1 MNRIFRVV
9 WNASMGMWQVRSEL
23 GGAHGKA
30 RSSRATRRA
39 LAAASLT
46 LVGGAALA
54 ADLPAGGVIVAGQG
68 QISQHGSSMTINQG
82 GAKMAIDW
90 NSFSIGKGNTV
101 NFVQPSSS
109 SVALNRV
116 TGSDVSQIQGA
127 LKANGQVFLL
137 NPNGVLFSPTAQ
149 VNVGGLLASTLNM
162 SNQDFMSGNYKL
174 QGASANAVINQGNI
188 KAFNGGSVALVAA
201 RVSNVGE
208 ISAERG
214 NVLLGAGS
222 EVLLDLGGPIKLQ
235 IQKGAIDALIDNGG
249 AIRADGGNVL
259 MTAKAAGDLVST
271 VINNNGLVQA
281 RTMATGEEGQ
291 ILLLGDMQNGR
302 IDIAGKLDASAPEG
316 GNGGFIETSAA
327 EVGTARAVQID
338 ASAAHGRGGHWLVD
352 PYNYTID
359 ASAASNIA
367 SALNIGTSVTI
378 TTQSNAASYGSTGTG
393 SGDIT
398 VASAISKT
406 SGADATLTLRADRNI
421 VVNSDITSTA
431 GKLGVTLSAANAA
444 GATLGGVDI
453 NANIKSNGG
462 NILIGSNA
470 GTQANGFGYALNSS
484 SGSAAVIVERAR
496 TIMSEGGNIVIN
508 GKSLVGSNNGSYSG
522 VTGGVYIM
530 SNAAINSGSGNLFIT
545 GVSTAGNKTFGV
557 AFEGNSNTLTTVGN
571 SAGGGMLLNAINTT
585 PGNTAAA
592 LDQGAIGLVSYG
604 NRARVAF
611 QGNSVASWL
620 VLVNGVPQLSA
631 YTQSPQL
638 SSCATPYPNCGTLVI
653 PGSNN
658 SYLYATYQAV
668 SMSTQPIYV
677 IQNAAG
683 TKTYDG
689 SNIATGL
696 TFTTMGGPGGFNV
709 SALTPAM
716 AYTTSSKN
724 AGSYA
729 ALNADAANPTSYTSD
744 GTTYAVGYFN
754 TGSYTITQKNLTPTA
769 ASKVYDG
776 TTAAAVSATGLVAGD
791 AVSLNGTGAF
801 GSKNVGNYT
810 VDISNITLSGA
821 DAGNYSLANTSA
833 SASASITPR
842 AVTVLAAKTYDGST
856 SMSGYVTLGNLVPG
870 ESLNYTGATANSA
883 NVNGASYLNA
893 ITLTNGSN
901 GLASNYTLPGLG
913 SAGSANSA
921 SVAAKALNLTGL
933 AASDKV
939 YDGNTSATL
948 NGGTLDGLVGAETLS
963 FSGLTGVFA
972 DKNVGTAKSVTVGG
986 LVLSDGTGLASNY
999 TVSNPVGVT
1008 GSITPRATAVSGIT
1022 ASGKTYDG
1030 SSAALLD
1037 TSSAVFS
1044 NLVAGEAIS
1053 VSATGAFSDANAGSD
1068 KVVSISSSYGGGY
1081 TGNYTITGQASAT
1094 ATIAR
1099 KALTVV
1105 GMAASSKV
1113 YDASVDATLVG
1124 GSLSGLVGSETL
1136 SFSGQAGA
1144 FADRNAGNNKPV
1156 TVSGITLADGTG
1168 LASNYQ
1174 LTMPSGVT
1182 ASITPRATTVSGIT
1196 AAGKTYDGTT
1206 AAQLDTSNAS
1216 FSNLVS
1222 GESISL
1228 SATGAFADANAG
1240 SGKVVNISSSY
1251 GGDYAGN
1258 YIITGQASTGASIAR
1273 KALTIVGMT
1282 AADKTYDATTGATL
1296 VGGSLSGLVGS
1307 ETLSFSGQAGAFA
1320 DRNAGNNKAVAVSGI
1335 VLADGTGL
1343 ASNYQLTMPTGI
1355 TASIFP
1361 KALTVGD
1368 LGAADKTEDGNT
1380 VAALTSG
1387 GSLSGVINGDDV
1399 QIDSGAATA
1408 QFSQATPGS
1417 ALNVNVT
1424 GLALTGSD
1432 AGNYTISGSG
1442 VTTASITAIPA
1453 PAPVSTPTPVPVPE
1467 AVTTPVPEPEP
1478 EPVTVPAP
1486 TPIPEP
1492 VSVPV
1497 PTPVPEPVIVPAPMP
1512 APTPV
1517 PTPVPAPVPTPEPVP
1532 APVPVTAPILTPVPV
1547 PTPAPVPAPL
1557 PTPEPISAPASAP
1570 VPAPVP
1576 VPVPVP
1582 APAPVP
1588 TPEPI
1593 PVPAPEPVVTPVPSP
1608 VVAPAPAPVETPAP
1622 APVLPV
1628 IPAPVTLPEPAPVA
1642 PPAAAPVTTPEPA
1655 PVATPAPTPIAA
1667 PAPAA
1672 EPAPAPDARTA
1683 IAAQAAS
1690 PVIIGGATPTLPSLS
1705 VGGLNYTDVSDS
1717 SGMQSSSSNRDNMP
1731 ATQSLTAGRD
1741 VKFLSVFVV
1750 SGGIQMPSAAATN
1763 QGTATNDQK

>member
-30 RSSRATRRA
+30 RSARATRRA
-39 LAAASLT
+39 MAAASLS
-46 LVGGAALA
+46 LLGGAALA
-54 ADLPAGGVIVAGQG
+54 ADLPTGGVVVAGQG
-68 QISQHGSSMTINQG
+68 QISQQGSSMTINQG
-82 GAKMAIDW
+82 GARMAIDW

-109 SVALNRV
+109 AVALNRV

-162 SNQDFMSGNYKL
+162 SNQDFMSGNYTL

-201 RVSNVGE
+201 HVSNVGE

-222 EVLLDLGGPIKLQ
+222 EVMLDLGGPVKLQ
-235 IQKGAIDALIDNGG
+235 VRKGAIDALIENGG

-259 MTAKAAGDLVST
+259 MTAKAAGDLIST
-271 VINNNGLVQA
+271 VINNDGVVQA
-281 RTMATGEEGQ
+281 RTLATGEQGQ
-291 ILLLGDMQNGR
+291 ILLLGDMENGR
-302 IDIAGKLDASAPEG
+302 IDIAGKLDASAPVG

-327 EVGTARAVQID
+327 HVATARAVQID
-338 ASAAHGRGGHWLVD
+338 ASAANGQGGHWLID

-359 ASAASNIA
+359 ASAASNIV
-367 SALNIGTSVTI
+367 SALNVGTSVTI
-378 TTQSNAASYGSTGTG
+378 TTQSSLANYGSTGSG

-406 SGADATLTLRADRNI
+406 AGGDATLTLRADRNI
-421 VVNSDITSTA
+421 AVNSEISSTV

-444 GATLGGVDI
+444 NATLGGVDI

-462 NILIGSNA
+462 NIMVGSNA
-470 GTQANGFGYALNSS
+470 GAQANGFGYALNSS
-484 SGSAAVIVERAR
+484 SGTAAVVVERG
-496 TIMSEGGNIVIN
+496 MNVLSGGGNIVIN
-508 GKSLVGSNNGSYSG
+508 GKSLVGSNNGSYTG

-530 SNAAINSGSGNLFIT
+530 SNANINSGTGNLFIT

-571 SAGGGMLLNAINTT
+571 SAGGGMLLNAVNTT
-585 PGNTAAA
+585 AGNTQAV

-638 SSCATPYPNCGTLVI
+638 SSCASPYPNCGTLVI

-689 SNIATGL
+689 NNTATGL
-696 TFTTMGGPGGFNV
+696 SFTTMGGPNGFSV
-709 SALTPAM
+709 SALTPAVS
-716 AYTTSSKN
+716 YTTSSKN
-724 AGSYA
+724 AASYA
-729 ALNADAANPTSYTSD
+729 SLNADAANPSSYTSA

-754 TGSYTITQKNLTPTA
+754 TGSYTITPKNLTPTA
-769 ASKVYDG
+769 SSKVYDG
-776 TTAAAVSATGLVAGD
+776 TTAAAVSATGIVAGD
-791 AVSLNGTGAF
+791 AVSLSGSGAF

-821 DAGNYSLANTSA
+821 DAGNYTLANTSA
-833 SASASITPR
+833 SASASITARP
-842 AVTVLAAKTYDGST
+842 VTLTAAKIYDGST
-856 SMSGYVTLGNLVPG
+856 DLSGYVTLGNLVSG
-870 ESLNYTGATANSA
+870 ESLNYAGATANSA

-893 ITLTNGSN
+893 ITLANGSN
-901 GLASNYTLPGLG
+901 GLASNYSLPGLG
-913 SAGSANSA
+913 SAGAANSA
-921 SVAAKALNLTGL
+921 SVAAKALTLTGL
-933 AASDKV
+933 VAAEKV

-948 NGGTLDGLVGAETLS
+948 NGGSLNGLVGAETLN
-963 FSGLTGVFA
+963 FSGLTGAFA
-972 DKNVGTAKSVTVGG
+972 DRNVGAAKAVTVSG
-986 LVLSDGTGLASNY
+986 LQLSDGTGLASNY
-999 TVSNPVGVT
+999 TISNPSGVT
-1008 GSITPRATAVSGIT
+1008 GTITPRATTVSGIT

-1030 SSAALLD
+1030 STAAQID
-1037 TSSAVFS
+1037 TSNAVFS

-1053 VSATGAFSDANAGSD
+1053 LSATGAFSDANAGSD
-1068 KVVSISSSYGGGY
+1068 KVVAINSNYSGGS
-1081 TGNYTITGQASAT
+1081 NYTITSQASTA

-1105 GMAASSKV
+1105 GMSAADKT
-1113 YDASVDATLVG
+1113 YDGTTDATLAG
-1124 GSLSGLVGSETL
+1124 GALSGLVGSETL
-1136 SFSGQAGA
+1136 SFAGQTGA
-1144 FADRNAGNNKPV
+1144 FANRNAGVNKSV
-1156 TVSGITLADGTG
+1156 SVSGIVLADGTG
-1168 LASNYQ
+1168 LASNYE
-1174 LTMPSGVT
+1174 LTMPTGVT
-1182 ASITPRATTVSGIT
+1182 AAITPRATTVSGIT

-1206 AAQLDTSNAS
+1206 AAQLDTSNAV

-1222 GESISL
+1222 GETISL
-1228 SATGAFADANAG
+1228 SATGAFADKNAG
-1240 SGKVVNISSSY
+1240 AAKVVNIASSY
-1251 GGDYAGN
+1251 GGDYVGN
-1258 YIITGQASTGASIAR
+1258 YIITGQSDTSASIAR
-1273 KALTIVGMT
+1273 KALTIVGMS
-1282 AADKTYDATTGATL
+1282 AADKTYDGTTGASL

-1307 ETLSFSGQAGAFA
+1307 ETLSFSGQTGAFA
-1320 DRNAGNNKAVAVSGI
+1320 DRNAGNNKAVSVSGI

-1343 ASNYQLTMPTGI
+1343 ASNYQLTMPAGM

-1361 KALTVGD
+1361 KALSVGD
-1368 LGAADKTEDGNT
+1368 LATADKVEDGNT
-1380 VAALTSG
+1380 IAALTSS
-1387 GSLSGVINGDDV
+1387 GSLSGVISGDDV
-1399 QIDSGAATA
+1399 SIDSSAASA
-1408 QFSQATPGS
+1408 QFAQATPGTGLS
-1417 ALNVNVT
+1417 VSVA
-1424 GLALTGSD
+1424 GLALAGSD
-1432 AGNYTISGSG
+1432 AGNYSFSGSG
-1442 VTTASITAIPA
+1442 ASTASITAVPA
-1453 PAPVSTPTPVPVPE
+1453 PTPTPVPVPVPE
-1467 AVTTPVPEPEP
+1467 TAPVPAPAP
-1478 EPVTVPAP
+1478 EPVSVPAQEP
-1486 TPIPEP
+1486 VPEP

-1497 PTPVPEPVIVPAPMP
+1497 PAPVPEPVSVPVPAPVPEPVIVPAP
-1512 APTPV
+1512 T
-1517 PTPVPAPVPTPEPVP
+1517 
-1532 APVPVTAPILTPVPV
+1532 
-1547 PTPAPVPAPL
+1547 
-1557 PTPEPISAPASAP
+1557 
-1570 VPAPVP
+1570 P

-1582 APAPVP
+1582 APAPTPIP
-1588 TPEPI
+1588 TP
-1593 PVPAPEPVVTPVPSP
+1593 VTAPTPVVTPAPTPVAIPTPAP
-1608 VVAPAPAPVETPAP
+1608 VVPVAPAPVALPEPAPVPTPAAQVPQVVPAPAPAPV
-1622 APVLPV
+1622 
-1628 IPAPVTLPEPAPVA
+1628 
-1642 PPAAAPVTTPEPA
+1642 AAPEPA
-1655 PVATPAPTPIAA
+1655 PVATPAPTPIAT
-1667 PAPAA
+1667 PTPAA
-1672 EPAPAPDARTA
+1672 TPAAAPDARTA

-1690 PVIIGGATPTLPSLS
+1690 PVTIGGATPTLPSLS

-1717 SGMQSSSSNRDNMP
+1717 SNVQSGTSNRDNMP

-1750 SGGIQMPSAAATN
+1750 SGGIQMPSADASN

>member
-9 WNASMGMWQVRSEL
+9 WNAGMGMWQVRSEL

-30 RSSRATRRA
+30 RRSRAARRA
-39 LAAASLT
+39 LAAASLS

-54 ADLPAGGVIVAGQG
+54 ADLPTGGVVVAGQG
-68 QISQHGSSMTINQG
+68 QISQQGSAMTINQG

-109 SVALNRV
+109 AVALNRV
-116 TGSDVSQIQGA
+116 TGTDVSQIQGA

-162 SNQDFMSGNYKL
+162 SNQDFMSGHYKL

-188 KAFNGGSVALVAA
+188 KAFNGGTVALVAA
-201 RVSNVGE
+201 RVGNIGE

-222 EVLLDLGGPIKLQ
+222 QVLLDLGGPIKLQ
-235 IQKGAIDALIDNGG
+235 IQQGAIDALVENGG

-271 VINNNGLVQA
+271 VINNSGLVQA
-281 RTMATGEEGQ
+281 RTLATGEQGQ

-327 EVGTARAVQID
+327 DVATARAVQID
-338 ASAAHGRGGHWLVD
+338 ASAAHGQGGHWLID

-359 ASAASNIA
+359 ASAASNIVG
-367 SALNIGTSVTI
+367 ALNLGTSVTV
-378 TTQSNAASYGSTGTG
+378 TTQSNLSNYGSTGLG

-398 VASAISKT
+398 VASAIGKT
-406 SGADATLTLRADRNI
+406 SGGDATLTLRADRNI
-421 VVNSDITSTA
+421 AVNSDISSTA

-444 GATLGGVDI
+444 SATLGGVDI
-453 NANIKSNGG
+453 NANIKTNGG
-462 NILIGSNA
+462 NIMVGSNA
-470 GTQANGFGYALNSS
+470 GTQVNGFGYALNSS
-484 SGSAAVIVERAR
+484 SATAAVVVERSR
-496 TIMSEGGNIVIN
+496 SILSEGGNIVIN

-530 SNAAINSGSGNLFIT
+530 SSATINSGAGNLFIT

-557 AFEGNSNTLTTVGN
+557 AFEGNSNTVTTIGN
-571 SAGGGMLLNAINTT
+571 SAGGGMLLNAVNTT
-585 PGNTAAA
+585 AGNTQAV

-620 VLVNGVPQLSA
+620 VFVNGAPQLSA

-638 SSCATPYPNCGTLVI
+638 SSCASPYPNCGTLVI

-689 SNIATGL
+689 NNIATGL
-696 TFTTMGGPGGFNV
+696 SFTTMGGPNGFSV
-709 SALTPAM
+709 SSLTPAV

-724 AGSYA
+724 AGSYVN
-729 ALNADAANPTSYTSD
+729 LNADAGNPTSYTSG

-754 TGSYTITQKNLTPTA
+754 TGSYTITPKALTPTA
-769 ASKVYDG
+769 SSKVYDG
-776 TTAAAVSATGLVAGD
+776 TTAAAVSATGVVAGD
-791 AVSLNGTGAF
+791 AVTLNGTGAF
-801 GSKNVGNYT
+801 GSKNVGSYT

-842 AVTVLAAKTYDGST
+842 AVTVMAAKTYDGSS
-856 SMSGYVTLGNLVPG
+856 SMNGYVTLGNLVSG
-870 ESLNYTGATANSA
+870 ENLNYTGATANSA
-883 NVNGASYLNA
+883 NVNGASFLNA
-893 ITLTNGSN
+893 ITLTDGSN
-901 GLASNYTLPGLG
+901 GLASNYTLPGLA
-913 SAGSANSA
+913 SAGVANSA
-921 SVAAKALNLTGL
+921 SVAAKALSLTGL
-933 AASDKV
+933 AAADKV

-948 NGGTLDGLVGAETLS
+948 NGGILSGLVGAETLNI
-963 FSGLTGVFA
+963 SGLTGVFA
-972 DKNVGTAKSVTVGG
+972 DKNAGAAKSVAVGG
-986 LVLSDGTGLASNY
+986 LTLSDGTGLASNY
-999 TVSNPVGVT
+999 TVANPVGVT
-1008 GSITPRATAVSGIT
+1008 AAITPRATTVSGVT
-1022 ASGKTYDG
+1022 AAGKTYDG
-1030 SSAALLD
+1030 TTAAQLD
-1037 TSSAVFS
+1037 TSNAAFS
-1044 NLVAGEAIS
+1044 NLVGGEAIS
-1053 VSATGAFSDANAGSD
+1053 LSSSGAFVDANAGNG
-1068 KVVSISSSYGGGY
+1068 KAVNITSSYGGSY
-1081 TGNYTITGQASAT
+1081 ASNYVITDQAST
-1094 ATIAR
+1094 AASIAR

-1105 GMAASSKV
+1105 GMSAADKT
-1113 YDASVDATLVG
+1113 YDASTGATLVG
-1124 GSLSGLVGSETL
+1124 GSLSGLVGAETL
-1136 SFSGQAGA
+1136 SFSGQNGV
-1144 FADRNAGNNKPV
+1144 FADRNAGSAKSV
-1156 TVSGITLADGTG
+1156 SVSGITLGDGTG
-1168 LASNYQ
+1168 LASNYTITNPAG
-1174 LTMPSGVT
+1174 LT

-1196 AAGKTYDGTT
+1196 AAGKTYDGRT
-1206 AAQLDTSNAS
+1206 AAQLDTSNAI

-1222 GESISL
+1222 GEAISL
-1228 SATGAFADANAG
+1228 TATGTFADANAG

-1258 YIITGQASTGASIAR
+1258 YVITNQASTSASIAR
-1273 KALTIVGMT
+1273 KALTIVGMS

-1307 ETLSFSGQAGAFA
+1307 ETLGFSGQTGTFA
-1320 DRNAGNNKAVAVSGI
+1320 DRNAGNSKAVSVTGI

-1343 ASNYQLTMPTGI
+1343 ASNYQLTLPSGM
-1355 TASIFP
+1355 TASILP
-1361 KALTVGD
+1361 KVLTVGA
-1368 LGAADKTEDGNT
+1368 LGAADKVEDGNT
-1380 VAALTSG
+1380 VAALTS
-1387 GSLSGVINGDDV
+1387 SGALAGVESGDDV
-1399 QIDSGAATA
+1399 HIDSSAATA
-1408 QFSQATPGS
+1408 HFAQATPGS
-1417 ALNVNVT
+1417 ALNVSVA
-1424 GLALTGSD
+1424 GLTLTGND
-1432 AGNYTISGSG
+1432 AANYAFTGSG
-1442 VTTASITAIPA
+1442 ATTASITAA
-1453 PAPVSTPTPVPVPE
+1453 VQTPVSIPTSVPVPEPTPTPMPVPTPEPMPTPVPAPE
-1467 AVTTPVPEPEP
+1467 
-1478 EPVTVPAP
+1478 
-1486 TPIPEP
+1486 
-1492 VSVPV
+1492 
-1497 PTPVPEPVIVPAPMP
+1497 
-1512 APTPV
+1512 PTPV
-1517 PTPVPAPVPTPEPVP
+1517 PTPA
-1532 APVPVTAPILTPVPV
+1532 A
-1547 PTPAPVPAPL
+1547 
-1557 PTPEPISAPASAP
+1557 
-1570 VPAPVP
+1570 
-1576 VPVPVP
+1576 

-1588 TPEPI
+1588 TPI
-1593 PVPAPEPVVTPVPSP
+1593 ATAAPEPIVVPTPAP
-1608 VVAPAPAPVETPAP
+1608 VATPAPAPAPVVVAAP
-1622 APVLPV
+1622 APVAL
-1628 IPAPVTLPEPAPVA
+1628 
-1642 PPAAAPVTTPEPA
+1642 PEPA
-1655 PVATPAPTPIAA
+1655 PVATPAAVPVATIVPT

-1672 EPAPAPDARTA
+1672 VVPPETVPAVTPVPAPTPTPTPTPIA

-1690 PVIIGGATPTLPSLS
+1690 PVIIGGATPTMPSLG

-1717 SGMQSSSSNRDNMP
+1717 NTVQSGSGNRDNMP

-1750 SGGIQMPSAAATN
+1750 SGGIQMPSTTASN
-1763 QGTATNDQK
+1763 QGAATNDQK

>member
-30 RSSRATRRA
+30 RSARATRRA
-39 LAAASLT
+39 MAAASLS
-46 LVGGAALA
+46 LLGGAALA
-54 ADLPAGGVIVAGQG
+54 ADLPSGGVVVAGQG
-68 QISQHGSSMTINQG
+68 QISQQGSSMTIKQA

-90 NSFSIGKGNTV
+90 NSFSIAKGNTV

-109 SVALNRV
+109 AVALNRV

-162 SNQDFMSGNYKL
+162 SNQDFMSGSYKL
-174 QGASANAVINQGNI
+174 EGASANAVINQGNI
-188 KAFNGGSVALVAA
+188 KAFNGGTVALVAA

-214 NVLLGAGS
+214 SVLLGAGS

-235 IQKGAIDALIDNGG
+235 IRKGALDALIENGG

-259 MTAKAAGDLVST
+259 MTARAAGDLVST
-271 VINNNGLVQA
+271 VINNEGLVQA
-281 RTMATGEEGQ
+281 RTLATGEQGE

-316 GNGGFIETSAA
+316 GNGGFIETSASHVA
-327 EVGTARAVQID
+327 TARAVQID
-338 ASAAHGRGGHWLVD
+338 ASSAQGQGGHWLID

-359 ASAASNIA
+359 ASAASNIVN
-367 SALNIGTSVTI
+367 ALNVGTSVTI
-378 TTQSNAASYGSTGTG
+378 TTQSSLANYGSTGSG

-398 VASAISKT
+398 VASAITKT
-406 SGADATLTLRADRNI
+406 GGGDATLTLRADRNI
-421 VVNSDITSTA
+421 AVNSDITSTA
-431 GKLGVTLSAANAA
+431 GKLGVTLSAANSLN
-444 GATLGGVDI
+444 ATLGGVDI

-462 NILIGSNA
+462 NIMVGSNA
-470 GTQANGFGYALNSS
+470 GTQVNGFGYALNSS
-484 SGSAAVIVERAR
+484 SGTAAVVVERGMN
-496 TIMSEGGNIVIN
+496 ILSGGGNIVIN

-522 VTGGVYIM
+522 VTGGVFIM
-530 SNAAINSGSGNLFIT
+530 SNANINSGTGNLFIT

-571 SAGGGMLLNAINTT
+571 SAGGGMLLNAVNTT
-585 PGNTAAA
+585 AGNTQAV

-638 SSCATPYPNCGTLVI
+638 SSCASPYPNCGTLVI

-689 SNIATGL
+689 NNTATGL
-696 TFTTMGGPGGFNV
+696 SFTTMGGPNDFSV
-709 SALTPAM
+709 SALTPAVS
-716 AYTTSSKN
+716 YTTSSKN

-729 ALNADAANPTSYTSD
+729 SLNADAANPTSFTS
-744 GTTYAVGYFN
+744 GATTYAVGYFN
-754 TGSYTITQKNLTPTA
+754 TGSYTITPKNLTPTA
-769 ASKVYDG
+769 SSKVYDG
-776 TTAAAVSATGLVAGD
+776 TTAAVVSATGIVAGD
-791 AVSLNGTGAF
+791 AVSLSGSGAF

-821 DAGNYSLANTSA
+821 DAGNYTLANTSA
-833 SASASITPR
+833 SASASITARP
-842 AVTVLAAKTYDGST
+842 VTLTAAKTYDGST
-856 SMSGYVTLGNLVPG
+856 DMSGYVTLGNLVSG
-870 ESLNYTGATANSA
+870 ESLNYTGAIANSA
-883 NVNGASYLNA
+883 NVNGASYLKA
-893 ITLTNGSN
+893 ITLADGSN

-913 SAGSANSA
+913 SAGAANSA
-921 SVAAKALNLTGL
+921 SVAAKALTLTGL
-933 AASDKV
+933 VAADKV

-948 NGGTLDGLVGAETLS
+948 NGGSLNGLVGAETLN
-963 FSGLTGVFA
+963 FSGLTGAFA
-972 DKNVGTAKSVTVGG
+972 DKNVGTAKAVTVTG
-986 LVLSDGTGLASNY
+986 LQLSDGTGLASNY
-999 TVSNPVGVT
+999 TISTPSGVAGT
-1008 GSITPRATAVSGIT
+1008 ITPRATTVSGIT

-1030 SSAALLD
+1030 STAAQID
-1037 TSSAVFS
+1037 TGNAVFS

-1053 VSATGAFSDANAGSD
+1053 LSATGAFSDANAGSD
-1068 KVVSISSSYGGGY
+1068 KFVTINSNYSGGS
-1081 TGNYTITGQASAT
+1081 NYTITNQASTT

-1105 GMAASSKV
+1105 GMSAADKT
-1113 YDASVDATLVG
+1113 YDGTTDATLAG
-1124 GSLSGLVGSETL
+1124 GALSGLVASETL
-1136 SFSGQAGA
+1136 SFSGQTGA
-1144 FADRNAGNNKPV
+1144 FANRNAGVNKSV
-1156 TVSGITLADGTG
+1156 SVSGIVLDDGTG
-1168 LASNYQ
+1168 FASNYE
-1174 LTMPSGVT
+1174 LTMPTGVT

-1206 AAQLDTSNAS
+1206 AAQLDTSNAV

-1222 GESISL
+1222 GESINL
-1228 SATGAFADANAG
+1228 SATGAFADKNAG
-1240 SGKVVNISSSY
+1240 AAKVVNITSNY
-1251 GGDYAGN
+1251 GGDYVGN
-1258 YIITGQASTGASIAR
+1258 YIVTGQSDTSASIAR
-1273 KALTIVGMT
+1273 KALTIVGMS
-1282 AADKTYDATTGATL
+1282 AADKTYDGTTGASL
-1296 VGGSLSGLVGS
+1296 VGGSLSGLVGA
-1307 ETLSFSGQAGAFA
+1307 ETLSFSGQTGAFA
-1320 DRNAGNNKAVAVSGI
+1320 DRNAGNNKAVSVSGI

-1343 ASNYQLTMPTGI
+1343 ASNYQLTMPAGM

-1361 KALTVGD
+1361 KALSVGD
-1368 LGAADKTEDGNT
+1368 LATADKVEDGNT
-1380 VAALTSG
+1380 VAALTSSG
-1387 GSLSGVINGDDV
+1387 ALSGVIGGDDV
-1399 QIDSGAATA
+1399 GIDSSAASA
-1408 QFSQATPGS
+1408 QFAQATPGTGLS
-1417 ALNVNVT
+1417 VSVA
-1424 GLALTGSD
+1424 GLALAGSD
-1432 AGNYTISGSG
+1432 AGNYSFSGSG
-1442 VTTASITAIPA
+1442 VSTASITAA
-1453 PAPVSTPTPVPVPE
+1453 PAPTPAPTPVPVP
-1467 AVTTPVPEPEP
+1467 VPEATPMPAPEP
-1478 EPVTVPAP
+1478 EPVSVPAQEP
-1486 TPIPEP
+1486 VPEP

-1497 PTPVPEPVIVPAPMP
+1497 SAPVPAP

-1517 PTPVPAPVPTPEPVP
+1517 PVPVAAPTP
-1532 APVPVTAPILTPVPV
+1532 APILTPVTAPTPVVTPAPAPVAIPTPAPVVPVAPAPVALPEPAPVSIPAAAPV
-1547 PTPAPVPAPL
+1547 PEVAPAPVPAP
-1557 PTPEPISAPASAP
+1557 
-1570 VPAPVP
+1570 V
-1576 VPVPVP
+1576 
-1582 APAPVP
+1582 
-1588 TPEPI
+1588 
-1593 PVPAPEPVVTPVPSP
+1593 
-1608 VVAPAPAPVETPAP
+1608 
-1622 APVLPV
+1622 
-1628 IPAPVTLPEPAPVA
+1628 
-1642 PPAAAPVTTPEPA
+1642 AAPDPA
-1655 PVATPAPTPIAA
+1655 PVATPAPTPIAT

-1672 EPAPAPDARTA
+1672 TPAATPDARTA

-1690 PVIIGGATPTLPSLS
+1690 PVTIGGATPTLPSLS

-1717 SGMQSSSSNRDNMP
+1717 SNVQSGSSNRDNMP

-1750 SGGIQMPSAAATN
+1750 SGGIQMPSADTSN